1 MQNIAPF
8 DILLSGSTERETPMQ
23 IEKFSKITL
32 EVTVDGKRYSVKF
45 APESFKPV
53 EKRKVLSSTFD
64 PSLIKTA
71 IVDLGYDDSC
81 VNATAINKHL
91 GGDVPSKTI
100 GYTLSNLCYDESVR
114 YKGKDGVFQYVRY
127 NSFLVTAKEAV
138 ERIKGL

>member
-1 MQNIAPF
+1 
-8 DILLSGSTERETPMQ
+8 MQ

-53 EKRKVLSSTFD
+53 EKRKATSSAFD
-64 PSLIKTA
+64 PSLVKTA

-91 GGDVPSKTI
+91 GGDVPGKTL

-114 YKGKDGVFQYVRY
+114 YKDKDGVYQYVRY
-127 NSFLVTAKEAV
+127 NSFLVTAQEAV
-138 ERIKGL
+138 ERIKGR

>member
-1 MQNIAPF
+1 
-8 DILLSGSTERETPMQ
+8 MQ

-53 EKRKVLSSTFD
+53 EKRKVPGSAFD

-71 IVDLGYDDSC
+71 IVDLDYDDSC

-91 GGDVPSKTI
+91 GGDVPGKTL

-114 YKGKDGVFQYVRY
+114 YKDKDGVYQYVRY
-127 NSFLVTAKEAV
+127 NSFLVTAQEAV